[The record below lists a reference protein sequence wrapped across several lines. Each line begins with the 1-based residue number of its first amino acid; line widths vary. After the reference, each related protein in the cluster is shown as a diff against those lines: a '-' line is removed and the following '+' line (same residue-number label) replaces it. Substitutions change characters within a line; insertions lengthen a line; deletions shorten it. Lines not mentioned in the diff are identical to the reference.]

1 MNLKIRKAFGSFGF
15 GGGEASSAPTD
26 EAELRDLVEAAEV
39 PDQTHTS
46 ADAIERPLW
55 LPGVLAPEPQ
65 KPARL
70 ALQFAAI
77 YTVLIAWHWSGL
89 TTPPTYDQAKGIW
102 LEGIF
107 LAETDFD
114 YSRLR
119 NYEQST
125 GEGGAFVYSTSALP
139 TLIAAILKLTP
150 TPRDALLVYHLFH
163 LACGAVVLQ
172 WVYRALSPLLGGV
185 GGALACAATATSP
198 PFSLQLAM
206 AGMEM
211 PTAALGF
218 SALVVGA
225 RGQYVRAAALGFAA
239 ALLKLTGLVYILAL
253 APVGAVAAIHAGFER
268 DLPRARRHAL
278 GVALLLLAVYVMIQI
293 FAWGRMDHLARRPIH
308 LPID

>member
-1 MNLKIRKAFGSFGF
+1 
-15 GGGEASSAPTD
+15 
-26 EAELRDLVEAAEV
+26 V

-46 ADAIERPLW
+46 ADATERPLW
-55 LPGVLAPEPQ
+55 LHDLLAPKPLR
-65 KPARL
+65 PARL
-70 ALQFAAI
+70 AFQFAAI
-77 YTVLIAWHWSGL
+77 YAVLIVWHGDDL
-89 TTPPTYDQAKGIW
+89 TTPPAYDQAKGIW

-107 LAETDFD
+107 LAETGFD
-114 YSRLR
+114 YARLR
-119 NYEQST
+119 TYEQST

-225 RGQYVRAAALGFAA
+225 RGQYVGAASLGFAA

-253 APVGAVAAIHAGFER
+253 APIAALRALHATLER
-268 DLPRARRHAL
+268 DWPRARRHAF
-278 GVALLLLAVYVMIQI
+278 GVALLLLAVYAMIQI
-293 FAWGRMDHLARRPIH
+293 FAWGRMDHLARRPFH